1 MRSSA
6 CKPLIS
12 LWVFLFLSSCNPGPD
27 QEDLAY
33 LQGYWE
39 IRKVAFSDGG
49 EKTYTANTSIDYFEW
64 NGRSG
69 YRKKVQPTLDGKYLT
84 SDDALPM
91 DIQWRADRLFLG
103 FTGGD
108 SQWEEEVLQLDSLNL
123 TTRHSNGLLYT
134 YGRYQPFSLKTEN
147 D

>member
-1 MRSSA
+1 MHSA
-6 CKPLIS
+6 PFNRLLYFWGVLI
-12 LWVFLFLSSCNPGPD
+12 LSSCNPTPD
-27 QEDLAY
+27 KEDLQY

-39 IRKVAFSDGG
+39 IQKVALSDGT
-49 EKTYTANTSIDYFEW
+49 EKTYTANTTIDYFDW

-91 DIQWRADRLFLG
+91 EILWRDRRLFLG

-108 SQWEEEVLQLDSLNL
+108 TQWEEEVLELDSLSL

-134 YGRYQPFSLKTEN
+134 YNRYEPFSLKTE
-147 D
+147 DD